1 MREWIRIVLA
11 IAAGL
16 AAWVVLATAANLLL
30 RALMPGYAGVE
41 KTMEFTLGMMI
52 WRLAIGAGSS
62 LAAGA
67 ACAAI
72 GRAARAPVYVLAL
85 LLVALFI
92 PVHSSLWPKFPI
104 WYHLFFLGTL
114 APLVILG
121 GRLIR
126 PADSRTT

>member
-1 MREWIRIVLA
+1 V
-11 IAAGL
+11 
-16 AAWVVLATAANLLL
+16 
-30 RALMPGYAGVE
+30 
-41 KTMEFTLGMMI
+41 
-52 WRLAIGAGSS
+52 
-62 LAAGA
+62 AGA

-72 GRAARAPVYVLAL
+72 GRAARLPVYVLAL

-92 PVHSSLWPKFPI
+92 PVHSSLWSKFPI

-126 PADSRTT
+126 PADSRAPSP